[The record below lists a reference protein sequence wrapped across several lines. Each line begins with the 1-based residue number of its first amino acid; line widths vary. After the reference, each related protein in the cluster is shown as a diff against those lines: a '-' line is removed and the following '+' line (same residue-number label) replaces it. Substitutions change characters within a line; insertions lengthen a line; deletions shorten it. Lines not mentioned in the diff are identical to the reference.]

1 MAIFLL
7 WLVLIKMLLSTV
19 VSDSLLRVD
28 AIASTFVAG
37 ITYGSYDVEAISS
50 HVSVQGLDPGE
61 IWILA
66 VEVAPHRF
74 DQNWEGELAAQVTRF
89 PH

>member
-1 MAIFLL
+1 MDGNILAV
-7 WLVLIKMLLSTV
+7 LVLIKMLLSTV

-50 HVSVQGLDPGE
+50 HY
-61 IWILA
+61 
-66 VEVAPHRF
+66 
-74 DQNWEGELAAQVTRF
+74 
-89 PH
+89 